1 MGLLFVGNICL
12 PIWYYFKV
20 GKINAQREAMT
31 EEEIR
36 AKYGVDELTEMGDRS
51 PYYRYER

>member
-1 MGLLFVGNICL
+1 MPV
-12 PIWYYFKV
+12 WYYFKV
-20 GKINAQREAMT
+20 GRINAERDAMSEAD
-31 EEEIR
+31 IR